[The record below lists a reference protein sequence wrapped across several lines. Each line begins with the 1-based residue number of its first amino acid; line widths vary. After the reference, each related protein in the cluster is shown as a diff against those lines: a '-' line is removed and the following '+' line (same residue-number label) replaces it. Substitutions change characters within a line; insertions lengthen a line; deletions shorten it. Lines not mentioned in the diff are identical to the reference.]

1 MASGWWLVACGL
13 PVRLAFAVAVDP
25 FVRESQ
31 LDDFFSLSR
40 RFGVRVCVCVWW
52 LYVCPRV
59 VYTYNL
65 CFASA

>member
-1 MASGWWLVACGL
+1 M
-13 PVRLAFAVAVDP
+13 RLAFAVAVDP